1 MTARDKLHGVEHL
14 YLPDLTVPIN
24 IPAASTGFI
33 VATSDDADA
42 DAFPL
47 NEIVLITGTDLFS
60 QAGTGV
66 LRKAL
71 KDCYDQQPAV
81 LIVVRVAHDEDENTL
96 AANLVGSIDNETNSF
111 TGMQLALTA
120 EAETGI
126 IPRLFI
132 APEFSH
138 IEAVGKALESI
149 ARKLRGIAIIE
160 GQRDGISSAIQD
172 KNKYDEVIF
181 SDNGVRLFDAD
192 DADYAE
198 RGGSATL
205 LGHIVRND
213 YLRGYWTSP
222 SNQLISNISG
232 PVKKVDYVRGSKTCL
247 ANVLSAND
255 ICTVINKEGG
265 SYFWGNRL
273 ANGTLIPH
281 QRIRYL
287 VGDAI
292 LEAHESYVDENLT
305 SDYIKFVRD
314 RVNKFLRRLVLR
326 GIISG
331 GECWVDVELNKSV
344 LPTNTA
350 YWDYKLGF
358 YNVAETMVFRQ
369 HTTDEYTNDIV
380 DRVAA

>member
-1 MTARDKLHGVEHL
+1 MTMRDKLHGVEHL
-14 YLPDLTVPIN
+14 YLPDLTVPIDV
-24 IPAASTGFI
+24 PAASVGFI

-42 DAFPL
+42 DTYPA
-47 NEIVLITGTDLFS
+47 NEIVLVASDALVAKS
-60 QAGTGV
+60 GTGV
-66 LRKAL
+66 LAKAL
-71 KDCYDQQPAV
+71 REIYDQQPAIMV
-81 LIVVRVAHDEDENTL
+81 VVRVESDADINTQMARL
-96 AANLVGSIDNETNSF
+96 IGGIDNETNSF
-111 TGMQLALTA
+111 TGMQLALAA
-120 EAETGI
+120 ESETGA

-138 IEAVGKALESI
+138 LEAVGKALENI

-160 GQRDGISSAIQD
+160 GQRDGLSAGIQD
-172 KNKYDEVIF
+172 KSKYDEAIF
-181 SDNGVRLFDAD
+181 FDNGVKYFDAD
-192 DADYAE
+192 LEATVE
-198 RGGSATL
+198 RGGSATV

-213 YLRGYWTSP
+213 YERGYWTSP
-222 SNQLISNISG
+222 SNQLIYDISG
-232 PVKKVDYVRGSKTCL
+232 SAKKVDYIRGSKTCL

-273 ANGTLIPH
+273 ANGVLIPH

-292 LEAHESYVDENLT
+292 LEAHERYVDENLT
-305 SDYIKFVRD
+305 SEYFDYVRK
-314 RVNKFLRRLVLR
+314 RVNKFVRRLVLR
-326 GIISG
+326 RIISG
-331 GECWVDVELNKSV
+331 GECWLDAELNKAA

-369 HTTDEYTNDIV
+369 HTTEEYNNDII
-380 DRVAA
+380 DRITA